1 MEGSIS
7 VCLLVCLII
16 SYEPLNRCASNYDRT
31 TGTFFARFTRC
42 KFRRS
47 TFVEQISFQAKLG
60 SCASLIKV
68 YRLKFSTFYKYK
80 Y

>member
-16 SYEPLNRCASNYDRT
+16 SYEPLNRCASNFDRT
-31 TGTFFARFTRC
+31 TGTFTRC